1 MQFIVVMCS
10 EALKF
15 CVFQGR
21 CSQPCQN
28 RGICAGDDLCSCPY
42 PYTGSFCKLVRLG
55 SRYNPAR
62 SASEI
67 LQAGDSLGS
76 GMYWIQ
82 PRGEPKPAFTYCD
95 MKFDNGGWVLASY
108 GYVEV
113 DGDDH
118 RNRLML
124 NMNHPQGFLWL
135 PQQRKFTHGLIT
147 LSKGA
152 ALLARYSS

>member
-1 MQFIVVMCS
+1 
-10 EALKF
+10 
-15 CVFQGR
+15 
-21 CSQPCQN
+21 
-28 RGICAGDDLCSCPY
+28 
-42 PYTGSFCKLVRLG
+42 
-55 SRYNPAR
+55 
-62 SASEI
+62 
-67 LQAGDSLGS
+67 
-76 GMYWIQ
+76 
-82 PRGEPKPAFTYCD
+82 